1 MAITVY
7 PVTSTA
13 AGTNLTATVM
23 SAAAANTA
31 YSGTV
36 SLVPGVY
43 TITCTSTVTTY
54 MDFFNGS
61 TGITTAGAT
70 YTTSGTVTI
79 NLATAATKIVF
90 WTTSGTNTTITLTE
104 TGSPVTT
111 AASGTLD
118 TLTTSQTYTQ
128 SGAAYVIVCLLYTSD
143 AADE

>member
-23 SAAAANTA
+23 SAATANTA

-61 TGITTAGAT
+61 TPITTSGSV
-70 YTTSGTVTI
+70 YTTSGTVAI
-79 NLATAATKIVF
+79 NLATAPTKIVF

-104 TGSPVTT
+104 TGTPVATT
-111 AASGTLD
+111 AVSGTLD
-118 TLTTSQTYTQ
+118 TLTTSGTYNQTG
-128 SGAAYVIVCLLYTSD
+128 SLYVIAVGGLSLIHI
-143 AADE
+143 